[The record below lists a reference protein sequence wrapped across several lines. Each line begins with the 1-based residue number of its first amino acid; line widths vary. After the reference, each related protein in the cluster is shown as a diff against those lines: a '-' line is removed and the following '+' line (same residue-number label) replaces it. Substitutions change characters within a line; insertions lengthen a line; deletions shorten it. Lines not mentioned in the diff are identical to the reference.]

1 MDFVYFAL
9 IYAWVD
15 NRINSFR
22 DHLLGNTMA
31 WASAIGLTL
40 LTVWVIVQG
49 FRILTGQSRE
59 PMMALVVNMS
69 RTAVIV
75 VAAMTMAVGGASI
88 QTFFTDDL
96 ARGINGLMTDN
107 NDSPASAIDKN
118 LIYTQ
123 VAMAAID
130 GAQGLNGT
138 ISADNVKSAGS
149 ASLIAALGV
158 AGPPM
163 TAGAMLLMYKVAIAL
178 FIGLGPIFILCLIF
192 KATESMFWRWL
203 NYGLGT
209 LFSMAVLSFM
219 ISMVLDLTLRVAGAL
234 WAANAINDLF
244 NVQGAS
250 GLTSQAMQQG
260 GIGLLMTTL
269 LITAPAMAAS
279 FFGGTLGNFNPYPTV
294 SGGHQNA
301 GSPGPGGQ
309 PAGSYAPPAS
319 GTGNAAPA
327 PQPTV
332 GFNKPGGGGQAA
344 GVRPSTANDSHIPQK
359 SFGAP

>member
-22 DHLLGNTMA
+22 DHLMGNTMA

-40 LTVWVIVQG
+40 LTVWILVQG

-59 PMMALVVNMS
+59 PMMAMVVNMS

-88 QTFFTDDL
+88 QTFFTDKL
-96 ARGINGLMTDN
+96 ARGINGLVTGDSV
-107 NDSPASAIDKN
+107 SPASAIDKN

-130 GAQGLNGT
+130 GAQGLNGA

-219 ISMVLDLTLRVAGAL
+219 ISMVLDLTLRVAAAL

-244 NVQGAS
+244 NLQGAS

-279 FFGGTLGNFNPYPTV
+279 FFGGTLGQFMTYSGVNPGGGV
-294 SGGHQNA
+294 SQ
-301 GSPGPGGQ
+301 PGPQGQ
-309 PAGSYAPPAS
+309 PAGSYAPQPTSTGNTSHQTGGGPNNPSSTPQARVAGVPAS
-319 GTGNAAPA
+319 P
-327 PQPTV
+327 PSDTV
-332 GFNKPGGGGQAA
+332 KVMQSP
-344 GVRPSTANDSHIPQK
+344 
-359 SFGAP
+359 

>member
-15 NRINSFR
+15 NKINGFR

-40 LTVWVIVQG
+40 LTVWIIVQG

-59 PMMALVVNMS
+59 PMMAMVVNMS

-75 VAAMTMAVGGASI
+75 VAAMTMAVGGSSL

-107 NDSPASAIDKN
+107 NESPASAIDKN

-219 ISMVLDLTLRVAGAL
+219 VSMVLDLTLRVAGAL
-234 WAANAINDLF
+234 WAANAISDLF

-279 FFGGTLGNFNPYPTV
+279 FFGGTLGQFQ
-294 SGGHQNA
+294 SFSQMGGAMQP
-301 GSPGPGGQ
+301 GSQG
-309 PAGSYAPPAS
+309 PAGQAPGSYQQQTRQTTQTTDPNQ
-319 GTGNAAPA
+319 TGRTGPLNTGARTAGGPRT
-327 PQPTV
+327 PQVDTV
-332 GFNKPGGGGQAA
+332 AQRG
-344 GVRPSTANDSHIPQK
+344 
-359 SFGAP
+359 

>member
-1 MDFVYFAL
+1 MRL
-9 IYAWVD
+9 IQT
-15 NRINSFR
+15 
-22 DHLLGNTMA
+22 LGFLQD
-31 WASAIGLTL
+31 ASATPVVLIAAVRSIGRQVLALTL
-40 LTVWVIVQG
+40 IALWIIVQG

-59 PMMALVVNMS
+59 PMMAMVVHMS

-96 ARGINGLMTDN
+96 ARGINGLVTRDSG
-107 NDSPASAIDKN
+107 SPASAIDKN

-130 GAQGLNGT
+130 GAQGLNGA

-192 KATESMFWRWL
+192 KVTESMFWRWL

-209 LFSMAVLSFM
+209 LFSMAMLSFM
-219 ISMVLDLTLRVAGAL
+219 ISMVLDLTLRVAAAL
-234 WAANAINDLF
+234 WAANAINALF
-244 NVQGAS
+244 KLEGAS

-279 FFGGTLGNFNPYPTV
+279 FFGGTLGQFMTYSGVNP
-294 SGGHQNA
+294 GGGASQ
-301 GSPGPGGQ
+301 PGPQGQ
-309 PAGSYAPPAS
+309 PAGSYAPPPTS
-319 GTGNAAPA
+319 TGNTSH
-327 PQPTV
+327 QT
-332 GFNKPGGGGQAA
+332 GGGPNNPSSNPHARVA
-344 GVRPSTANDSHIPQK
+344 GVPASPPSDTVKASQSP
-359 SFGAP
+359 